1 MRGMQAMI
9 VGLAWA
15 LAACVSAP
23 DAPPLPAVAEL
34 EERAESPAAL
44 AVSLLSAAEAS
55 PDGESRLPYV
65 QRLDSLGVRV
75 EQDQADDPLSAWRAD
90 IVQKGPVWRGRTLGP
105 AYRRARLAPGESMAM
120 EQVFYAGER
129 AEIAAQASRG
139 AKVELAIR
147 DREAKKVCARTLS
160 PQARCLW
167 LPRFTERFAITL
179 TNHGTK
185 PASIYLVLN

>member
-1 MRGMQAMI
+1 MRAVRAI
-9 VGLAWA
+9 VVGLAGA

-23 DAPPLPAVAEL
+23 EAPPLPTVADL

-55 PDGESRLPYV
+55 PDDASRLPYV
-65 QRLDSLGVRV
+65 QRLDSLGVRA

-90 IVQKGPVWRGRTLGP
+90 IVQEGPVWRGRTLGP

-129 AEIAAQASRG
+129 AEIAAQASRD
-139 AKVELAIR
+139 ANVELAIR
-147 DREAKKVCARTLS
+147 DREAKKVCARTLA

-179 TNHGTK
+179 TNRGAK